1 MSNRR
6 SFLQAALAVG
16 TLPAVMSLAGCESL
30 IDVLGDACPEDPA
43 ESGGVDWTPDVLHPV
58 TVDAREI
65 TVADGAPQAMRIY
78 YPSHAFND
86 THRILKLCLDTWP
99 LVLFL
104 HGLSPSPPC
113 PELSTPNYLRW
124 RRIPAMLA
132 KSGYV
137 VAVPNY
143 NATVPDADS
152 PLIDHMKG
160 VIDWVRT
167 DWEDARWVDKRPTS
181 VAVAGHSFGALL
193 AARIAQ
199 KFPGMGA
206 FISLGG
212 SFNQLDED
220 AHAVLQSLALPSFFM
235 WSNSDTLAAFED
247 LDDDGFWD
255 DVPGPKHAAVH
266 SGGHFDYLPA
276 AMTCSD
282 KRGECTPIEPVAA
295 ELIALFL
302 ARHMPLARSTS
313 NIPINLVPPA
323 VTLTPKQQFYGGEQF
338 AGLEA
343 MKSDKACKGIEL
355 RWVED
360 GATGERNLGP

>member
-1 MSNRR
+1 MPNRR
-6 SFLQAALAVG
+6 SFLQTALAVSA
-16 TLPAVMSLAGCESL
+16 LPAALSLAGCESL
-30 IDVLGDACPEDPA
+30 IDVLGNACPEDPA

-58 TVDAREI
+58 TSDSREI
-65 TVADGAPQAMRIY
+65 TLADGAPLAMRIY
-78 YPSHAFND
+78 YPSLAFND
-86 THRILKLCLDTWP
+86 THRILKLCLDRWP

-113 PELSTPNYLRW
+113 STSTLDYLRW

-143 NATVPDADS
+143 GATAPEADS
-152 PLIDHMKG
+152 PLMQRMKD

-206 FISLGG
+206 CISLGG
-212 SFNQLDED
+212 SFNQLNED
-220 AHAVLQSLALPSFFM
+220 AHAVLQSLTLPSFFM
-235 WSNSDTLAAFED
+235 WSDNLDIAPFEN
-247 LDDDGFWD
+247 LDEGGFWD
-255 DVPGPKHAAVH
+255 DVPGPKHAAIH

-276 AMTCSD
+276 SMTCSD
-282 KRGECTPIEPVAA
+282 QRGECAPIEPVAA

-313 NIPINLVPPA
+313 NIPIDLVPPA
-323 VTLTPKQQFYGGEQF
+323 VTLTPNQQFYGGEPF

-343 MKSDKACKGIEL
+343 MKSDQACKGVML

-360 GATGERNLGP
+360 GVTGERKLGS